1 MGEELSSTNINDLI
15 NDDTDVNDDV
25 VDKILNGKM
34 NKFYSEVTLLNQ
46 TYILDQDKTVRNII
60 EENSN
65 SNFHDVNLYFAIK
78 FKNLEFSIELI
89 CEFASISK
97 LGLVIL
103 KSILSIP
110 ELKNICFK

>member
-1 MGEELSSTNINDLI
+1 MKPESLDIKDLDKNIIDKEEKIQRELILNSGKPSNI
-15 NDDTDVNDDV
+15 

-65 SNFHDVNLYFAIK
+65 SNFKLNS
-78 FKNLEFSIELI
+78 FKLI
-89 CEFASISK
+89 S
-97 LGLVIL
+97 L
-103 KSILSIP
+103 
-110 ELKNICFK
+110 